1 MSHVSAC
8 WLTGLQAHLVGT
20 WQEQLAGTPVKY
32 LLLSRGITAADV
44 LLSLQTVDA
53 PAGRFL
59 AYLS

>member
-20 WQEQLAGTPVKY
+20 WQEQLAGTPAKY

-44 LLSLQTVDA
+44 LLSLHLLGVSWRICPTD
-53 PAGRFL
+53 
-59 AYLS
+59 